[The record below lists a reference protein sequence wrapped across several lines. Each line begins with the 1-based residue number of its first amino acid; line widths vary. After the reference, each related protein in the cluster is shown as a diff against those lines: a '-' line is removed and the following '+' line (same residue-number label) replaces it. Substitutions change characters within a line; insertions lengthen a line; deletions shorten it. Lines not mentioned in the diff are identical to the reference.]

1 MPEMKRLII
10 DMPEKQH
17 QAIKAKALLSG
28 MSLKK
33 YVLKKLEVSEDD
45 LKKPVD
51 IKENLKSSLQEMI
64 EYRKGKKDL
73 RLAGDVL
80 AEL

>member
-1 MPEMKRLII
+1 MKKLII
-10 DMPEKQH
+10 EMPEKQH
-17 QAIKAKALLSG
+17 QAITAKALLSG

-33 YVLKKLEVSEDD
+33 YVLKKLEVPETD
-45 LKKPVD
+45 LEEPVD
-51 IKENLKSSLQEMI
+51 IKENLKNSLQEMI
-64 EYRKGKKDL
+64 EYRKGKKAL